1 MVGPDDGDGLS
12 PEAKDT
18 LARKRQEKEEQAAR
32 EAADAEADASTKS
45 VEQRAAEGATPE
57 EEDDGQMAMGE
68 IIGDNVTLSKLI
80 PKNAKVELETALMSK
95 SVPGGNKGL
104 ISPEG
109 ETMLVLTVEVANY
122 VPVPVRERKQ
132 GETKVKSWKIRQNLR
147 VINAYRA
154 DSAEGRALLGLP
166 AVAVEE
172 DAA

>member
-1 MVGPDDGDGLS
+1 MVADGDGGLS
-12 PEAKDT
+12 DEAKDV
-18 LARKRQEKEEQAAR
+18 LARKRQEKEE
-32 EAADAEADASTKS
+32 EAAAAAADSASI
-45 VEQRAAEGATPE
+45 EERAANGATPE
-57 EEDDGQMAMGE
+57 EDDDGQMAIGE
-68 IIGDNVTLSKLI
+68 IIGDNVTMSKLI
-80 PKNAKVELETALMSK
+80 PKSAKVELETALMSK

-154 DSAEGRALLGLP
+154 DSADGRALLGLP
-166 AVAVEE
+166 PLSEE